1 MYSDA
6 CHIVMKFFKAVIL
19 LVAVTVMFGLPLGL
33 CGDEKD
39 LPFRPGEKLTFQLRW
54 TIVPAGESTLEVL
67 PMKTIDGIKAYHFLL
82 TAESNSFVDIFYKVR
97 DRIDAFVNADVTH
110 SILYKK
116 KQREGNSHRDIVV
129 KFDWRNKKAQYTNFN
144 EKLKPIDILPGSFDP
159 LSAFYF
165 IRLIDFKGKSSIERP
180 ITDGKE
186 CIIGKLSIIKR
197 ETVHLKIGTYDTYL
211 VEPEIK
217 HIGGVFEKSKN
228 AKIQL
233 WVTAD
238 KRKIP
243 VKIKSEVGGGSFVGE
258 LVSATGL
265 K

>member
-1 MYSDA
+1 
-6 CHIVMKFFKAVIL
+6 MKFFKAVIL

-165 IRLIDFKGKSSIERP
+165 IRLIDFKGKSSTP
-180 ITDGKE
+180 KMA
-186 CIIGKLSIIKR
+186 
-197 ETVHLKIGTYDTYL
+197 V
-211 VEPEIK
+211 
-217 HIGGVFEKSKN
+217 
-228 AKIQL
+228 
-233 WVTAD
+233 W
-238 KRKIP
+238 
-243 VKIKSEVGGGSFVGE
+243 
-258 LVSATGL
+258 SA
-265 K
+265 